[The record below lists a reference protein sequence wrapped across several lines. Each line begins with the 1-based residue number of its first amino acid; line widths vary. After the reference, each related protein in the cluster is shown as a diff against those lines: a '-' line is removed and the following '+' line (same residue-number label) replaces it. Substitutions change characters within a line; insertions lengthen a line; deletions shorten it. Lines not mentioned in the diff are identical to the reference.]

1 MVARELRGSMALIC
15 AVAMV
20 SGCSGGADKPANQVQ
35 TQTTTKTETK
45 TEAVDPKMA
54 LTPAKLSSQ
63 PRKDPFLVSWKDN
76 TRPPDNVFDNVSPI
90 RVTPTVVEEPPA
102 EPTEVRETT
111 TRRYAGFM
119 NGDGVYAV
127 LEEGSD
133 SEIVKPGELT
143 RDGFKVV
150 SITNDQV
157 FLRKQEGNL
166 IRTQLL
172 PYGDLPPTAAT
183 GGGGRFGGGG
193 GAQQP
198 GRRQNNGP
206 GGNGKG
212 GGME

>member
-1 MVARELRGSMALIC
+1 
-15 AVAMV
+15 
-20 SGCSGGADKPANQVQ
+20 
-35 TQTTTKTETK
+35 
-45 TEAVDPKMA
+45 
-54 LTPAKLSSQ
+54 
-63 PRKDPFLVSWKDN
+63 
-76 TRPPDNVFDNVSPI
+76 
-90 RVTPTVVEEPPA
+90 
-102 EPTEVRETT
+102 
-111 TRRYAGFM
+111 M